1 VDGDLARLKK
11 VTSAFGGFMDAI
23 LDRYSEAIIYS
34 GFIIWTAGDSGS
46 AYVWVTGF
54 WALAGS
60 FVVTYS
66 RARIE
71 HAPRN
76 LFDRGI
82 TSAASR
88 DIRLFVLMIGALAE
102 QGFATLIALAALTNV
117 VVLLRLIYARQV
129 LKGM

>member
-1 VDGDLARLKK
+1 
-11 VTSAFGGFMDAI
+11 MDAM
-23 LDRYSEAIIYS
+23 LDRYAEALIYA
-34 GFIIWTAGDSGS
+34 GLIIWTAGDSDS
-46 AYVWVTGF
+46 TYVWITGF

-60 FVVTYS
+60 FVVTYT

-76 LFDRGI
+76 PFDRGI

-88 DIRLFVLMIGALAE
+88 DMRLFVLMIGAGAG

-117 VVLLRLIYARQV
+117 VVLRRLVLARHV
-129 LKGM
+129 LKGL

>member
-1 VDGDLARLKK
+1 
-11 VTSAFGGFMDAI
+11 
-23 LDRYSEAIIYS
+23 
-34 GFIIWTAGDSGS
+34 
-46 AYVWVTGF
+46 VWITGF

-60 FVVTYS
+60 FGVTYS

-88 DIRLFVLMIGALAE
+88 DMRLFVLMIGTVAG

-117 VVLLRLIYARQV
+117 VVLLRLVYAHRI